1 LKLLQL
7 EPPFPKNQVSP
18 AEKKKGNMAETIDG
32 AFYLVL
38 RQNPIYWWKMT
49 ARVTSSQ
56 PKLQSNERVMRLD
69 VKVPRAIFQ
78 TPALK
83 ATISV
88 PEDAVS
94 KPLID
99 AVVLDNVR
107 EIIQQQTGLNVSVS
121 LVEPTRLHE
130 EAKAE
135 SA

>member
-1 LKLLQL
+1 
-7 EPPFPKNQVSP
+7 
-18 AEKKKGNMAETIDG
+18 MAETTEG
-32 AFYLVL
+32 NFYLVL
-38 RQNPIYWWKMT
+38 KQSPRYWRDMT
-49 ARVTSSQ
+49 ARITSKQ
-56 PKLQSNERVMRLD
+56 PKLQSNERALRLN

-130 EAKAE
+130 EEKA
-135 SA
+135 AGA

>member
-1 LKLLQL
+1 
-7 EPPFPKNQVSP
+7 
-18 AEKKKGNMAETIDG
+18 MAETIDG

-38 RQNPIYWWKMT
+38 RQNPTYWWKMT
-49 ARVTSSQ
+49 ARVTSPQ
-56 PKLQSNERVMRLD
+56 PTLQSNERVMRLD

-83 ATISV
+83 ATISF

-130 EAKAE
+130 EEKA
-135 SA
+135 AGA